1 MSHGDNRIGLRW
13 SAGTAAIVVIAAV
26 VGFLWFP
33 ALQTSGS
40 PNLWLAL
47 CRAAGLPVPN
57 AQADTRTVAAAVP
70 SDVVWTPQIERVI
83 QEGSAARGA
92 TLAGGCAGCHGA
104 DGRGV
109 TDQFPDLAGQPADA
123 LFKQLD
129 DFHAG
134 KRVNATMQAMTAALT
149 EQQIADLAAHFAS
162 LPSPSAPA
170 SQPPG
175 LATVGDPERGLAPC
189 SACHGPM
196 GHKLGAPVL
205 VGQKAAYLQAQLEAF
220 AAGTRRNDINQQ
232 MREVARS
239 LQPAEIE
246 ALARWYGG
254 GSATASNAAAT
265 PQ

>member
-1 MSHGDNRIGLRW
+1 VSLGNDRIGLRW
-13 SAGTAAIVVIAAV
+13 SLAVAGIVVIAAV
-26 VGFLWFP
+26 VGFLWFS
-33 ALQTSGS
+33 ALQSSGS
-40 PNLWLAL
+40 PSLWLAL
-47 CRAAGLPVPN
+47 CRAAGLPVRN
-57 AQADTRTVAAAVP
+57 AQADTRTIAAAVP
-70 SDVVWTPQIERVI
+70 SDVVWTPQIERVVE
-83 QEGSAARGA
+83 EGNAARGA

-134 KRVNATMQAMTAALT
+134 KRINATMQAMTAALT

-162 LPSPSAPA
+162 LPPPSAPA
-170 SQPPG
+170 SHPPR
-175 LATVGDPERGLAPC
+175 LAMVGDPERGLAPC

-239 LQPAEIE
+239 LRPAEIGE
-246 ALARWYGG
+246 LVRWYSGE
-254 GSATASNAAAT
+254 SASASTPAAT